1 MLAFTT
7 SSTKKRKLSPQH
19 ISGQGTDRGPDI
31 PLTSVEDRESQS
43 PTDLP
48 LFDTTAQESHRAES
62 LPPNTL
68 PPHLQSST
76 TLSAADYISSAAS
89 SPSAAYAGLSIDS
102 DRSGDI
108 PNNFSRRRFPSE
120 PIDVSSRSKSPRRSF
135 NQRGIMGG
143 AEDVPPRSS
152 SPLKRPAA
160 DLEHDASSSQ
170 KDDVDMIT
178 VSNTESQETE
188 PAVADDTTVPVAAR
202 AESVDM
208 LRDEPTPETS
218 DTPAATTQNNPSADE
233 LPSYDVQIKTVT
245 TLREAADE
253 KQAAEGDSRFL
264 VSKKWYSK
272 FTSKGS
278 GAKSKEETDGEIG
291 PIDNSD
297 IISRVIHDAE
307 GKDFVQL
314 RHGTGESDFELIP
327 EDAWSLLLSWYD
339 LKPEAKAIERFAHNT
354 NPEKDGIPNIQYE
367 FHPPVFTVHRV
378 WSEQSN
384 KLDAATKSKNP
395 DAPVFVMSRSAKFHD
410 FLVKM
415 KKSANIPMENKR
427 VPRSQPAADQV
438 PTPVPAGNSTPPSS
452 RPGSPAAGVSVNA
465 NPTTPEVQDTWKK
478 LLLDVNEF
486 IKLETGRERELVDYK
501 DSTTTD
507 NYDGHRDLAFVGL
520 GDDQALVLDEN
531 IEGKIFVSHN
541 TSASAKANGVARKG
555 NSSFIASSQ
564 NNSGRSSPA
573 PSGYNL
579 RSTNRGGKNGRVPGT
594 VGLSN
599 LGNTCYMNSALQCVR
614 SVEELTKYFLSD
626 AWQPEINE
634 QNVLGHGGQVAKAY
648 ASLLKDIYKEPAA
661 ASVTPRNFK
670 STVGRFAPSFSGYGQ
685 QDSQEFLGFLLDGL
699 QEDLSRV
706 KKKPYIE
713 KPDSTD
719 EMISNPEAIKEMA
732 AKVWS
737 ITKQRDD
744 SVIADLFT
752 GMYKSTLVCPV
763 CDKVSITFDPFNN
776 LTLQLPI
783 ENSWSHTI
791 SYYPLSDKPV
801 QIVVDINKNASIKA
815 MKDFVSKRVGVPTE
829 RLMIAE
835 EFKQKFYKFLED
847 ADTASESIQSSDTID
862 IYELEAKPTNWPAL
876 PKAKKQRSMISFGSN
891 DSDVELPQ
899 WGSPACEKMLVPVF
913 YRKPS
918 QNNGRGKK
926 PWAVAPV
933 PHFII
938 LTPREAANEDLIKRK
953 LLEKVSTFTKSNL
966 FHEFYEDED
975 PASAEP
981 DMIVTTA
988 SDADSSGEGKVVANS
1003 LDGEEDGIVDVQM
1016 KDSCTESKTSEPQIS
1031 RPPMTSFNSRRP
1043 TFLDPKV
1050 YVPPALQNLFE
1061 LCYFTTK
1068 EPVPTGWSIVDDDKA
1083 YPTLASR
1090 NPPEPESNDEES
1102 SYGSEARNSRAGSE
1116 DSRSS
1121 ISSVKGG
1128 EYTNYE
1134 AAKPYEQNV
1143 SDEDVSSDEQ
1153 SNYVHSQNKPP
1164 PIRHRG
1170 GHKASNGKKRR
1181 RMKTYSK
1188 KGARAARKQQ
1198 QKEDI
1203 EQDTSDDGPLI
1214 RPGEGIV
1221 VDWTAEGWRLLFD
1234 DEDKESGPTYTQ
1246 PQILVDQ
1253 ELTAKRKERAMRR
1266 TNGISLDDCLDEFG
1280 KEEILSEMDTWFCP
1294 RCKEHRRAS
1303 KKFELWK
1310 TPDILI
1316 MHLKRFSSGGF
1327 RRDKIDVLVDFP
1339 IEGLDLTS
1347 RVLET
1352 QDGKDEVY
1360 DLIAVDDHWGGL
1372 GGGHYTAFAK
1382 NFVDGQWYEYND
1394 ASVSKQKDTARV
1406 VSPSAYLLFY
1416 RRRSSEPLG
1425 GKNLQEIMTSFENP
1439 PSDDDDSGED
1449 RRLVGNSSLT
1459 GSSSALT
1466 GVGAVHP
1473 LPHPDLG
1480 SGGGERVTRTL
1491 NRSVLSDDDDE
1502 GLPPPAYADLDA
1514 DGDDAMP
1521 LLEEADVRASIE
1533 GDEGIDMTM
1542 GLGNSNPNEALIPS
1556 WDFSALGANPG
1567 FGSRRG
1573 SEVGA
1578 EFDSLDGVSD
1588 GVQHGSDVSV
1598 GSMEDRRRDFD
1609 DALPVGEDG
1618 AEWVDEA
1625 LEVPDC
1631 ELPVDAGD
1639 LGLMG
1644 MGKGAEERD
1653 RDMDMERSFDV
1664 GVAGEEGKREE
1675 EEEPVKEIH
1684 VEEGEG
1690 LKGGD

>member
-1 MLAFTT
+1 
-7 SSTKKRKLSPQH
+7 
-19 ISGQGTDRGPDI
+19 
-31 PLTSVEDRESQS
+31 
-43 PTDLP
+43 
-48 LFDTTAQESHRAES
+48 
-62 LPPNTL
+62 
-68 PPHLQSST
+68 
-76 TLSAADYISSAAS
+76 
-89 SPSAAYAGLSIDS
+89 
-102 DRSGDI
+102 
-108 PNNFSRRRFPSE
+108 
-120 PIDVSSRSKSPRRSF
+120 
-135 NQRGIMGG
+135 MGG

-152 SPLKRPAA
+152 SPLKRPAS
-160 DLEHDASSSQ
+160 DLEHDASASQ
-170 KDDVDMIT
+170 KEDVDMIT
-178 VSNTESQETE
+178 VPNDDSQETV
-188 PAVADDTTVPVAAR
+188 PLKVDDTAVPVAAR
-202 AESVDM
+202 ATSVDM
-208 LRDEPTPETS
+208 LRDEPTTETS
-218 DTPAATTQNNPSADE
+218 DTPAPTTENNPSAADE

-253 KQAAEGDSRFL
+253 KQAAEGDKRFL

-278 GAKSKEETDGEIG
+278 GAKSKEDTDGEIG

-314 RHGTGESDFELIP
+314 RHGTGETDFELLP
-327 EDAWSLLLSWYD
+327 EDAWSLLLSWYGLNPD
-339 LKPEAKAIERFAHNT
+339 ARAIERLAHNT

-367 FHPPVFTVHRV
+367 FHPPVFAVHRV

-415 KKSANIPMENKR
+415 KKSANIPMENKVQVWR

-438 PTPVPAGNSTPPSS
+438 PTPVPAGNSTPPAS
-452 RPGSPAAGVSVNA
+452 RPGSPAAGVSVNV
-465 NPTTPEVQDTWKK
+465 NTTTSEVQDTWKK

-501 DSTTTD
+501 DSTTHD

-520 GDDQALVLDEN
+520 GDDQALVLDEH

-541 TSASAKANGVARKG
+541 TSASAKTNGVARKG

-579 RSTNRGGKNGRVPGT
+579 RSTNRSGKNGRVPGT

-648 ASLLKDIYKEPAA
+648 ANLLKDIYKEPAN

-719 EMISNPEAIKEMA
+719 EMISNPEAIREMA

-783 ENSWSHTI
+783 ENSWSHTVF
-791 SYYPLSDKPV
+791 YFPLSDKPV

-815 MKDFVSKRVGVPTE
+815 MKEFVSKRVGVPVE

-847 ADTASESIQSSDTID
+847 ADTASESIQTNDVLA
-862 IYELEAKPTNWPAL
+862 IYELEAKPTNWPVP
-876 PKAKKQRSMISFGSN
+876 PKVKKQKSTVSFGSN
-891 DSDVELPQ
+891 DSEAELPH
-899 WGSPACEKMLVPVF
+899 WDSPACEKMLVPVF

-918 QNNGRGKK
+918 QNNARSKK
-926 PWAVAPV
+926 PWAVAAV

-966 FHEFYEDED
+966 FSEFYEEED
-975 PASAEP
+975 PASATESTEP
-981 DMIVTTA
+981 DMVVTTA

-1016 KDSCTESKTSEPQIS
+1016 KDANTESKSSEPQSI
-1031 RPPMTSFNSRRP
+1031 RPVGSFNSRRP
-1043 TFLDPKV
+1043 TFIDPKV

-1061 LCYFTTK
+1061 LCYFSTR

-1121 ISSVKGG
+1121 NSSTKGG
-1128 EYTNYE
+1128 EYPNYE
-1134 AAKPYEQNV
+1134 APKPDGEDV
-1143 SDEDVSSDEQ
+1143 TDEDVSSDDQ
-1153 SNYVHSQNKPP
+1153 SNYVHSQIKPTP
-1164 PIRHRG
+1164 ARHRG
-1170 GHKASNGKKRR
+1170 GHKAANGKKRR
-1181 RMKTYSK
+1181 YSRMKTYSK
-1188 KGARAARKQQ
+1188 KGARAARKQR
-1198 QKEDI
+1198 QKEDA
-1203 EQDTSDDGPLI
+1203 EQDTPDEGPLI

-1221 VDWTAEGWRLLFD
+1221 VDWTAEGWHLFFD
-1234 DEDKESGPTYTQ
+1234 DENKESGPTYTHC
-1246 PQILVDQ
+1246 QILVDQ
-1253 ELTAKRKERAMRR
+1253 ELTTKRKERAMRR
-1266 TNGISLDDCLDEFG
+1266 TNGITLDDCLDEFG
-1280 KEEILSEMDTWFCP
+1280 KEEILSEMDTWYCP

-1327 RRDKIDVLVDFP
+1327 RRDKIDVLVEFP
-1339 IEGLDLTS
+1339 IEGLDLST

-1352 QDGKDEVY
+1352 QDGKDEIY

-1394 ASVSKQKDTARV
+1394 ATVSKQKDTARI

-1416 RRRSSEPLG
+1416 RRRSAEPLG
-1425 GKNLQEIMTSFENP
+1425 GKNLQEIVTSFENP

-1459 GSSSALT
+1459 GSSSVLT
-1466 GVGAVHP
+1466 GVGAALP
-1473 LPHPDLG
+1473 RPHPDRG
-1480 SGGGERVTRTL
+1480 SAAGERVTRTL
-1491 NRSVLSDDDDE
+1491 NRSALDDEDDDE

-1521 LLEEADVRASIE
+1521 LLEGGNVRASIE
-1533 GDEGIDMTM
+1533 GDEGIDMAM
-1542 GLGNSNPNEALIPS
+1542 GLGNSNANDALIPS
-1556 WDFSALGANPG
+1556 WDFSALGANNG
-1567 FGSRRG
+1567 FVSRRG

-1578 EFDSLDGVSD
+1578 SYDPSLDGLSD
-1588 GVQHGSDVSV
+1588 GVQHGSDVSA

-1609 DALPVGEDG
+1609 DAVAVGDDG
-1618 AEWVDEA
+1618 GEWVDQG

-1631 ELPVDAGD
+1631 EMPVEAGD

-1644 MGKGAEERD
+1644 VGLGTGREGD
-1653 RDMDMERSFDV
+1653 FDIGGVEV
-1664 GVAGEEGKREE
+1664 GVVGGAREEKGREIEE
-1675 EEEPVKEIH
+1675 EELVKEIH

-1690 LKGGD
+1690 LKGAGGLD